1 MTCSDLCFRK
11 VTGRRVEGGLDRLKV
26 LGKETGQQMIAGL
39 RIRGHGILDQ
49 ANISKKREE
58 REELKGDK
66 QRGRTT

>member
-39 RIRGHGILDQ
+39 RIRGHEILDQ
-49 ANISKKREE
+49 ANISKKWEE